1 MLNAWQMKLN
11 LAKCKIVQFKVNY
24 LGHLVSKDGVKM
36 VPVEKIKDWFI
47 PTKGKELVSFLG
59 FISYY
64 WGFIP
69 QYTDTVAPVNKYRNE
84 KK

>member
-36 VPVEKIKDWFI
+36 VPEYVEKIKDWFI

-64 WGFIP
+64 WGVYP
-69 QYTDTVAPVNKYRNE
+69 AE
-84 KK
+84 H